1 MGASGPTP
9 EHTPSDP
16 GRRRFLGRGA
26 TLGAALL
33 TGAGRPASSQAQAV
47 PADPSKVLGR
57 HMVPYTERSRFE
69 QAAKAK
75 GPPTMP
81 DEWGGNFTPLGE
93 SLGIITPSSLFY
105 EVHRSGV
112 ADIDPRTH
120 RLLIHGMVDRPV
132 ILSMDEIRR
141 LPSVSR
147 TYFLECSGNTQT
159 EWGAPTA
166 PTVQWTHGLT
176 SCAEWTGVPLSLL
189 LREVGVQKGATWI
202 LAEGAD
208 GSGNERSLPMK
219 KAMDDILVAYAAERR
234 GPASGERLPAAPRRA
249 GLGGQRQRQVA
260 APPDGHGQALHD
272 PDRVDGSHE
281 PHAWRQGA
289 AVHLRDGGEVGDH
302 VPVGRPAAAGPGF
315 CEITGLAW
323 SGRGR
328 VRRVDVSTDG
338 GTTWP
343 AATLQEPI
351 LPFAHTRF
359 RFPWRWDAR
368 ETVLQSRCVDE
379 TGYVQPTLAA
389 LVKVRRPQFDV
400 PQQRRPGLEG
410 GGRRECRTMLARR
423 VLAGVG
429 VLVAA
434 VAAPASHAQLP
445 TYRLG
450 RTPTTEEIKAWDVTI
465 PPTARACQRAVVR
478 LPRARSI

>member
-33 TGAGRPASSQAQAV
+33 TGAGRPASSQGQAA

-189 LREVGVQKGATWI
+189 LREAGVQKGATWI

-208 GSGNERSLPMK
+208 GSGNERSLPMR
-219 KAMDDILVAYAAERR
+219 KAMDDILVAYGQNGEALRPENGYPLRLVVPGWEGNVNVKWLRR
-234 GPASGERLPAAPRRA
+234 LTVTDRPYMTRIESMDHTSLMPGGKARHFTFVMEAKSVITFPS
-249 GLGGQRQRQVA
+249 GGQRL
-260 APPDGHGQALHD
+260 P
-272 PDRVDGSHE
+272 
-281 PHAWRQGA
+281 
-289 AVHLRDGGEVGDH
+289 
-302 VPVGRPAAAGPGF
+302 GPGF
-315 CEITGLAW
+315 YEITGLAW

-328 VRRVDVSTDG
+328 VRRVDVSIDG
-338 GTTWP
+338 GKTWR

-359 RFPWRWDAR
+359 RFPWRWGAQ

-389 LVKVRRPQFDV
+389 LVKVR
-400 PQQRRPGLEG
+400 GLNS
-410 GGRRECRTMLARR
+410 TYHNNAIQ
-423 VLAGVG
+423 AWK
-429 VLVAA
+429 VAA
-434 VAAPASHAQLP
+434 DGSVHN
-445 TYRLG
+445 
-450 RTPTTEEIKAWDVTI
+450 
-465 PPTARACQRAVVR
+465 ARA
-478 LPRARSI
+478 